1 MNASPKSTQAS
12 SRLSPAWRTCLRRSP
27 FALAL
32 MALIFLQSSQP
43 GVLGDLGVFN
53 LILSSVAHVLMFGL
67 LATVLW
73 WVLKPVSG
81 GALLIAVVVAGLYG
95 VSDEIHQ
102 SFVATRTASVADVG
116 FDFLGAALA
125 ALLIRRSR
133 STGGQGGARLGKPR
147 TEPQRNP
154 AREAASV
161 PVTTPR

>member
-1 MNASPKSTQAS
+1 MNLGPDTAQAT
-12 SRLSPAWRTCLRRSP
+12 SRLSPAWRTCLRRAP

-32 MALIFLQSSQP
+32 MALIFLQSSQS

-67 LATVLW
+67 LAAVLW

-81 GALLIAVVVAGLYG
+81 WALLIAVVVADLYG
-95 VSDEIHQ
+95 ISDEIHQ
-102 SFVATRTASVADVG
+102 SFIATRTASVADVG

-133 STGGQGGARLGKPR
+133 SSGGQSGPRLRKPR
-147 TEPQRNP
+147 PEPQRNP
-154 AREAASV
+154 TREAA
-161 PVTTPR
+161 PARAATPR

>member
-1 MNASPKSTQAS
+1 MNVSSDSAQAS
-12 SRLSPAWRTCLRRSP
+12 SRLSPVWRTCLRRSP
-27 FALAL
+27 FALTL

-43 GVLGDLGVFN
+43 GVLNDLGVFN
-53 LILSSVAHVLMFGL
+53 LILSSVAHLLIFGL

-81 GALLIAVVVAGLYG
+81 WALLIAVVVAGLYG

-116 FDFLGAALA
+116 FDFLGATLA

-133 STGGQGGARLGKPR
+133 SNGDQGGAQLGKPL
-147 TEPQRNP
+147 TEPQPNP
-154 AREAASV
+154 AGETASV
-161 PVTTPR
+161 PATTPR

>member
-1 MNASPKSTQAS
+1 MNVRRDTAHAT
-12 SRLSPAWRTCLRRSP
+12 SRLSPAWRACLRRAP

-32 MALIFLQSSQP
+32 MGLIFLQSSQP

-67 LATVLW
+67 LAAVLW

-81 GALLIAVVVAGLYG
+81 WALLIAVVVAGLYG

-133 STGGQGGARLGKPR
+133 STGGQSGPRLGKPR

-161 PVTTPR
+161 PATTPR